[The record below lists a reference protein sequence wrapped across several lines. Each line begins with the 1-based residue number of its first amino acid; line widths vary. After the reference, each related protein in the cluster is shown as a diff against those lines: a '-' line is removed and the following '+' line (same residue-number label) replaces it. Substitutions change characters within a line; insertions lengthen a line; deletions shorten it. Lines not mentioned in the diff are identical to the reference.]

1 MIFLSNLF
9 AQHCEPF
16 RCTKLWACYNWDMDK
31 ADAVAF
37 RERWWEVERIERMEA
52 QSATIQDRW
61 RQLNAV
67 KVRATRLGITH
78 KENDSEMKIFLIW
91 ANLRKKHDTA

>member
-1 MIFLSNLF
+1 
-9 AQHCEPF
+9 
-16 RCTKLWACYNWDMDK
+16 MDK

-37 RERWWEVERIERMEA
+37 RERWRDVERIERMET

-67 KVRATRLGITH
+67 KMRAIRLGIRQ
-78 KENDSEMKIFLIW
+78 KEDDSEMRIFLIW
-91 ANLRKKHDTA
+91 ANLRKKYDTP

>member
-1 MIFLSNLF
+1 
-9 AQHCEPF
+9 
-16 RCTKLWACYNWDMDK
+16 MDK

-37 RERWWEVERIERMEA
+37 RERWRDVERIERMEA

-67 KVRATRLGITH
+67 KMRATRLGITQ
-78 KENDSEMKIFLIW
+78 KEDDSEMEIFLIW
-91 ANLRKKHDTA
+91 ANLRKKYDTA